1 MRHGVRRGN
10 GRAVGSGGS
19 AGDVAESTAIQPHMA
34 APLFH
39 ADTATEEEFLA
50 KLKEL
55 GEDWRWSDDFI
66 GLVVRMRYPKQ
77 YDFKGEE

>member
-1 MRHGVRRGN
+1 MITWKRSTQVTE
-10 GRAVGSGGS
+10 
-19 AGDVAESTAIQPHMA
+19 ESTAIHPLHGGA
-34 APLFH
+34 AFH